1 MMAIDIIGHEFEG
14 PYTSTDKLQ
23 DRSGVYVVL
32 CKRGDKWTI
41 IDVGESAEVKTRIEN
56 HDRSD
61 CWVKNC
67 SSNLAVAVLYTPN
80 KKQSGRKEIEG
91 KIRERF
97 NPPCGDR

>member
-1 MMAIDIIGHEFEG
+1 MMAIDIVGYKFEG
-14 PYTSTDKLQ
+14 PFTSTDRLQ

-32 CKRGDKWTI
+32 CKNGDKWTI

-67 SSNLAVAVLYTPN
+67 TSNLAVAVLYTPN
-80 KKQSGRKEIEG
+80 KMQPGRKEIEA
-91 KIRERF
+91 KIRGRF